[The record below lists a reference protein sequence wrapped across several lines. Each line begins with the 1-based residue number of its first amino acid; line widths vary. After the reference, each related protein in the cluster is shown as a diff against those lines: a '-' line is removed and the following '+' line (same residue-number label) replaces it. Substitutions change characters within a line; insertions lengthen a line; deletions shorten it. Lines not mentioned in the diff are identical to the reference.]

1 MSTSHRQTAVS
12 GLKFPLP
19 AWRYALLFQ
28 SWSQFQ
34 SWAIIVLGTV
44 LAINGLLALLQS
56 HVVPVEGVL
65 IGCAFGSLMSVI
77 MVLPVEFEFKPSSCN
92 PQATLQNYLEYFGYV
107 RSDDG
112 TNAIV
117 YRQKLPKFLRWEEGK
132 VFITRPDGSIRVKGP
147 LMILRKLQRALVAS
161 QNT

>member
-1 MSTSHRQTAVS
+1 MDTSHPQPVVS
-12 GLKFPLP
+12 SLRFPLP

-34 SWAIIVLGTV
+34 SWALIVLGTV

-65 IGCAFGSLMSVI
+65 IGSVFGSLFSVI
-77 MVLPVEFEFKPSSCN
+77 MVLPAEFEFKPGPSS
-92 PQATLQNYLEYFGYV
+92 ALTTVQNYLEYFGYV
-107 RSDDG
+107 RGEDG
-112 TNAIV
+112 ANAIV

-132 VFITRPDGSIRVKGP
+132 VFIKQTDGSITVKGP
-147 LMILRKLQRALVAS
+147 LMILRKVQRSLQP
-161 QNT
+161 